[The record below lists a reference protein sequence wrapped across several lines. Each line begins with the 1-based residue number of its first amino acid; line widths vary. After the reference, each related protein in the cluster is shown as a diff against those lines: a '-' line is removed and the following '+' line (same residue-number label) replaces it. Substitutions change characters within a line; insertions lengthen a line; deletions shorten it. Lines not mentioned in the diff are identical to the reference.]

1 MIGNKSIQRAFPNL
15 SDQASV
21 SLFFIL
27 AGLWGLLIFY
37 TIVPRL
43 LGQTLPVNSNIDIS
57 VLTWTFVGLSLLGS
71 ALWIFVQVGYL
82 LVGNRVTNIQRKAI
96 NDKGHDWSKPIVSI
110 IIPAHNEE
118 AVIKRTISS
127 CLSQTHKN
135 TEVLVICH
143 NCTDDTY
150 LAASQITDKRVR
162 AFDYKTKEAGKG
174 LALDFAVENSAGEYV
189 TVLDSDGTLNDDFIS
204 TALPLFGIPD
214 IAAVQGKLLPNNRY
228 HNIITNLLS
237 LEGDL
242 YSIPYMTMK
251 SLMDKRTSLGGTGY
265 LIKKDILLKVGG
277 FKNSLIDDFELSF
290 RLFRNKFR
298 IVFAPL
304 SVSHDERPPELALM
318 LRQRSRWVKGHID
331 LLKERIPEGSDIM
344 GNIYWINPI
353 LMICGLLAV
362 LIVSFGLIYYMVFGM
377 LPYKFSFTPL
387 LLWIGISVAGFF
399 LQLAILIKQHRRAG
413 LKLIGPLALSGMF
426 SQYWYVALIK
436 AFFVK
441 SWSNTKTTHGYVNKK
456 DISRYVEEHK
466 SGREE

>member
-1 MIGNKSIQRAFPNL
+1 MIIDKSIQQAFTKY
-15 SDQASV
+15 SDKAAV

-43 LGQTLPVNSNIDIS
+43 FGQSLPVNSNIDIS
-57 VLTWTFVGLSLLGS
+57 VLTWTFVSLSLLGS
-71 ALWIFVQVGYL
+71 SLWIFVQIGYL
-82 LVGNRVTNIQRKAI
+82 LIGNRVIENQRKAI
-96 NDKGHDWSKPIVSI
+96 NDKTHDWSKPIVSI

-127 CLSQTHKN
+127 RLSQTHKN

-143 NCTDDTY
+143 NCIDNTY
-150 LAASQITDKRVR
+150 LVASQITDKRVR

-174 LALDFAVENSAGEYV
+174 LALDFAVENSTGEYV
-189 TVLDSDGTLNDDFIS
+189 TVLDSDGTLNDDFIE

-242 YSIPYMTMK
+242 YSIPYMSMK
-251 SLMDKRTSLGGTGY
+251 SLIDKRTSLGGTGY

-290 RLFRNKFR
+290 RLFRNKYR

-344 GNIYWINPI
+344 GNLYWINPI

-362 LIVSFGLIYYMVFGM
+362 LIVSFGLIYYLIFGM
-377 LPYKFSFTPL
+377 LPYKFSFTPF
-387 LLWIGISVAGFF
+387 LLWIGITVAAYF
-399 LQLAILIKQHRRAG
+399 LQLAILIKQHRLSG
-413 LKLIGPLALSGMF
+413 LKLAGPHALSGMF

-436 AFFVK
+436 VFFVK
-441 SWSNTKTTHGYVNKK
+441 SWSNTKTTHGYINKK
-456 DISRYVEEHK
+456 DISRFAEEHK
-466 SGREE
+466 SDRK